1 MYVCSRKREHRLEQE
16 HADIEFEIRDIEIK
30 PHFKRT
36 TDDDERV
43 QNLLMRLIEVIDER
57 NDVVENMTRI
67 NKRSVLIRGKTRLI
81 FFLFHGHLDLILNA
95 EWTSCGK

>member
-1 MYVCSRKREHRLEQE
+1 MEQE

-36 TDDDERV
+36 HVDDERV
-43 QNLLMRLIEVIDER
+43 QVLLQRLIEVIDER

-67 NKRSVLIRGKTRLI
+67 NKRSVLSIA
-81 FFLFHGHLDLILNA
+81 FLFKTFSDFVLYSLLFQ
-95 EWTSCGK
+95 T